1 MVIQRLRR
9 RVYLY
14 HALED
19 VKPSEGETPDG
30 NVSFVLA
37 GTCNGIVTLPIW
49 WQRSSGKR
57 PPTQF
62 SALSAIVGMSLESD
76 EGISHY
82 AELNATI
89 SLVAVCW
96 YVR

>member
-1 MVIQRLRR
+1 MAVFGSQLIYICFIYVVIQRLRR

-14 HALED
+14 LALED
-19 VKPSEGETPDG
+19 VKPSEGEAPDG

-57 PPTQF
+57 PPSF
-62 SALSAIVGMSLESD
+62 LP
-76 EGISHY
+76 
-82 AELNATI
+82 
-89 SLVAVCW
+89 
-96 YVR
+96 